1 MMMLRTLCTILLFAI
16 GSKLS
21 AQSGSFSPVPATF
34 IAEFEAFIAKA
45 NDKNLTRNFAV
56 FKENWE
62 LGKFS
67 PSQQKFIIDISN
79 QMLAEKMALQ
89 PHFQLFMTTVAAFL
103 ENQLPDKVLVQ
114 WQNITKSLLGN
125 SNKEYLDFLQTTANL
140 FANKS
145 IYQSGTTVWK
155 VDTLDFDMFYKG
167 EIEIH
172 FGEVDLT
179 CQGFMDK
186 MVVKGTKG
194 IYKPAKNIWIGEYG
208 SADFQRCLPDESA
221 YVRFNQYRLNLDVNT
236 YSVDSAAL
244 TYNRYFKTAVYGKFT
259 DKLSTATDS
268 LKVKKSGFPQFNS
281 YDNELL
287 VRGIVGDESFF
298 RGGFTMQGHSIT
310 TATANGKP
318 SVIDVFYKGKKKV
331 TLKSKSFK
339 ITDGIAGTLQAEYTL
354 YLDSVTTIYHPFV
367 KVNFIF
373 KDNKLIVE
381 RGEEGLMRVPFSDNY
396 HNVSLDV
403 QQVRWVITEPFVDFD
418 NVNNDLEARISSDDF
433 FRDILY
439 NRLQGPLRSHPLEGL
454 VAYYNRQP
462 EDPLS
467 NQLQKDIKNLML
479 SGKPEDKAKAEAK
492 MKQLQA
498 RKAELREYYKADQRV
513 KFSLDDYAFFQKTQK
528 EYLVA
533 PFLELHDQGYIN
545 YLQDL
550 DSAILLPKAFRYVQ
564 AHQKMR
570 DYDVI
575 RISSIIGARPNFTL
589 NLLSNEMNLEG
600 VSKFFFS
607 DSQNVI
613 VAPYNQQV
621 TLTKNRGLR
630 FGGQL
635 RAGRFDFYGK
645 KYVFNYGQ
653 FNIAMSAVDS
663 LQMYFPDSSGRRLVP
678 IKSVLRNVSGT
689 LYIDK
694 PNNKSGNK
702 DYPEYPIFVSDKGSE
717 VLYDKPHIHG
727 GAYEGDKFKFVVD
740 PFTIDSLDNF
750 TIAGLR
756 FDGNFISDGIFPE
769 FRHYVTIQKDYSLG
783 FIKHTPP
790 GGYSMYRGKGLG
802 DMTMNLSEEGFYGT
816 DGTIQYQGSKSEFSK
831 ILLLPKKAV
840 GVLNRYDLTE
850 NTKYP
855 EVHAV
860 MANMEWNPY
869 QDEYNVTNGT
879 TPIKMFKVGH
889 DFTGT
894 ITQSPSVIKGNGT
907 LAWDQAK
914 FYSQEQ
920 VFGPQ
925 KSTAKKAN
933 LQIYAADSSRM
944 AFETS
949 DINGT
954 MDFSKRI
961 GTFTKNEPGSMTKFD
976 YNMYQTNLTDYRW
989 DMDKKIITAKVG
1001 PSLAGQTPIFASTN
1015 PTQGGLSFEAKRA
1028 DYSLVDYTLKISEI
1042 PYIDIADSRLFLKDG
1057 KATVRANA
1065 DMDQL
1070 DSTKLIAGRDN
1081 KFHEIYKLKVKVYGK
1096 NKIRGNGFYQYVNS
1110 RGGRQEFFLDSVIV
1124 NDNQRIEGVGKI
1136 AEEQNFTL
1144 ETKIGYKGFAQIEST
1159 EKLIRF
1165 TGYVK
1170 PLHTF
1175 KNIYPSAWIR
1185 FDNRVDPKDVVLDMT
1200 DPRDKDNKKQ
1210 YVGLFVANDSSF
1222 VYPLMYSWKRR
1233 YSDDDV
1239 TNDTGIFYY
1248 DNKTESFYA
1257 GSKSRLRDGGLKGS
1271 WIRFNERDHSI
1282 HAEGPLDF
1290 GLETP
1295 NVKFKNAGTAD
1306 LYPGDSSF
1314 VFNLAMMLDFP
1325 MHPDYVERL
1334 VALINENGGAAA
1346 TVNTD
1351 FFKQCLG
1358 EMMENEKSY
1367 RQVVENL
1374 MKNGELKG
1382 KDEAEYKLVLSDATF
1397 RWDSKL
1403 RGMYCNDIVS
1413 VASIAGKPINK
1424 NMHAVMLLE
1433 HKRSGQ
1439 NMYVYLDLG
1448 ANDYIYINLTKTGAI
1463 VYSTDQNLQQ
1473 ILTNTADKVK
1483 AENYFIRPATER
1495 QVEKFLRRFE

>member
-16 GSKLS
+16 GSRLS

-298 RGGFTMQGHSIT
+298 RGGFTMQGHTVT

-318 SVIDVFYKGKKKV
+318 SVIDVFYKGKKKA

-339 ITDGIAGTLQAEYTL
+339 ISDGVAGTLQAEYTL

-575 RISSIIGARPNFTL
+575 RISSIIGARPN
-589 NLLSNEMNLEG
+589 
-600 VSKFFFS
+600 
-607 DSQNVI
+607 
-613 VAPYNQQV
+613 
-621 TLTKNRGLR
+621 
-630 FGGQL
+630 
-635 RAGRFDFYGK
+635 
-645 KYVFNYGQ
+645 
-653 FNIAMSAVDS
+653 
-663 LQMYFPDSSGRRLVP
+663 
-678 IKSVLRNVSGT
+678 
-689 LYIDK
+689 
-694 PNNKSGNK
+694 
-702 DYPEYPIFVSDKGSE
+702 
-717 VLYDKPHIHG
+717 
-727 GAYEGDKFKFVVD
+727 
-740 PFTIDSLDNF
+740 
-750 TIAGLR
+750 
-756 FDGNFISDGIFPE
+756 
-769 FRHYVTIQKDYSLG
+769 
-783 FIKHTPP
+783 
-790 GGYSMYRGKGLG
+790 
-802 DMTMNLSEEGFYGT
+802 
-816 DGTIQYQGSKSEFSK
+816 
-831 ILLLPKKAV
+831 
-840 GVLNRYDLTE
+840 
-850 NTKYP
+850 
-855 EVHAV
+855 
-860 MANMEWNPY
+860 
-869 QDEYNVTNGT
+869 
-879 TPIKMFKVGH
+879 
-889 DFTGT
+889 
-894 ITQSPSVIKGNGT
+894 
-907 LAWDQAK
+907 
-914 FYSQEQ
+914 
-920 VFGPQ
+920 
-925 KSTAKKAN
+925 
-933 LQIYAADSSRM
+933 
-944 AFETS
+944 
-949 DINGT
+949 
-954 MDFSKRI
+954 
-961 GTFTKNEPGSMTKFD
+961 
-976 YNMYQTNLTDYRW
+976 
-989 DMDKKIITAKVG
+989 
-1001 PSLAGQTPIFASTN
+1001 
-1015 PTQGGLSFEAKRA
+1015 
-1028 DYSLVDYTLKISEI
+1028 
-1042 PYIDIADSRLFLKDG
+1042 
-1057 KATVRANA
+1057 
-1065 DMDQL
+1065 
-1070 DSTKLIAGRDN
+1070 
-1081 KFHEIYKLKVKVYGK
+1081 
-1096 NKIRGNGFYQYVNS
+1096 
-1110 RGGRQEFFLDSVIV
+1110 
-1124 NDNQRIEGVGKI
+1124 
-1136 AEEQNFTL
+1136 
-1144 ETKIGYKGFAQIEST
+1144 
-1159 EKLIRF
+1159 
-1165 TGYVK
+1165 
-1170 PLHTF
+1170 
-1175 KNIYPSAWIR
+1175 
-1185 FDNRVDPKDVVLDMT
+1185 
-1200 DPRDKDNKKQ
+1200 
-1210 YVGLFVANDSSF
+1210 
-1222 VYPLMYSWKRR
+1222 
-1233 YSDDDV
+1233 
-1239 TNDTGIFYY
+1239 
-1248 DNKTESFYA
+1248 
-1257 GSKSRLRDGGLKGS
+1257 
-1271 WIRFNERDHSI
+1271 
-1282 HAEGPLDF
+1282 
-1290 GLETP
+1290 
-1295 NVKFKNAGTAD
+1295 
-1306 LYPGDSSF
+1306 
-1314 VFNLAMMLDFP
+1314 
-1325 MHPDYVERL
+1325 
-1334 VALINENGGAAA
+1334 
-1346 TVNTD
+1346 
-1351 FFKQCLG
+1351 
-1358 EMMENEKSY
+1358 
-1367 RQVVENL
+1367 
-1374 MKNGELKG
+1374 
-1382 KDEAEYKLVLSDATF
+1382 
-1397 RWDSKL
+1397 
-1403 RGMYCNDIVS
+1403 
-1413 VASIAGKPINK
+1413 
-1424 NMHAVMLLE
+1424 
-1433 HKRSGQ
+1433 
-1439 NMYVYLDLG
+1439 
-1448 ANDYIYINLTKTGAI
+1448 
-1463 VYSTDQNLQQ
+1463 
-1473 ILTNTADKVK
+1473 
-1483 AENYFIRPATER
+1483 
-1495 QVEKFLRRFE
+1495 

>member
-21 AQSGSFSPVPATF
+21 AQNGSFSPVPATF

-45 NDKNLTRNFAV
+45 NDKSLTRNFAV

-79 QMLAEKMALQ
+79 QMLAEKMSLQ

-103 ENQLPDKVLVQ
+103 ENKLPDKVLVQ

-179 CQGFMDK
+179 CQGFLDK

-194 IYKPAKNIWIGEYG
+194 VYKPAKNIWIGEYG

-221 YVRFNQYRLNLDVNT
+221 YVRFNKYRLNLDVNT
-236 YSVDSAAL
+236 YSVDSASL

-268 LKVKKSGFPQFNS
+268 VKVKKSGFPQFNS

-298 RGGFTMQGHSIT
+298 RGGFTMQGHTVT

-318 SVIDVFYKGKKKV
+318 SVIDVFYKGKKKA

-339 ITDGIAGTLQAEYTL
+339 IADGIAGTLQAEYTL

-418 NVNNDLEARISSDDF
+418 NVNNDIEARISSDDF

-462 EDPLS
+462 EDPIS
-467 NQLQKDIKNLML
+467 TQLQKDIKNLML

-545 YLQDL
+545 YLQDQ

-613 VAPYNQQV
+613 VVPTNQQV

-663 LQMYFPDSSGRRLVP
+663 RDVFP
-678 IKSVLRNVSGT
+678 
-689 LYIDK
+689 
-694 PNNKSGNK
+694 
-702 DYPEYPIFVSDKGSE
+702 
-717 VLYDKPHIHG
+717 
-727 GAYEGDKFKFVVD
+727 
-740 PFTIDSLDNF
+740 
-750 TIAGLR
+750 
-756 FDGNFISDGIFPE
+756 
-769 FRHYVTIQKDYSLG
+769 
-783 FIKHTPP
+783 
-790 GGYSMYRGKGLG
+790 
-802 DMTMNLSEEGFYGT
+802 
-816 DGTIQYQGSKSEFSK
+816 
-831 ILLLPKKAV
+831 
-840 GVLNRYDLTE
+840 
-850 NTKYP
+850 
-855 EVHAV
+855 
-860 MANMEWNPY
+860 
-869 QDEYNVTNGT
+869 
-879 TPIKMFKVGH
+879 
-889 DFTGT
+889 
-894 ITQSPSVIKGNGT
+894 
-907 LAWDQAK
+907 
-914 FYSQEQ
+914 
-920 VFGPQ
+920 
-925 KSTAKKAN
+925 
-933 LQIYAADSSRM
+933 
-944 AFETS
+944 
-949 DINGT
+949 
-954 MDFSKRI
+954 
-961 GTFTKNEPGSMTKFD
+961 
-976 YNMYQTNLTDYRW
+976 
-989 DMDKKIITAKVG
+989 
-1001 PSLAGQTPIFASTN
+1001 
-1015 PTQGGLSFEAKRA
+1015 
-1028 DYSLVDYTLKISEI
+1028 
-1042 PYIDIADSRLFLKDG
+1042 
-1057 KATVRANA
+1057 
-1065 DMDQL
+1065 
-1070 DSTKLIAGRDN
+1070 
-1081 KFHEIYKLKVKVYGK
+1081 
-1096 NKIRGNGFYQYVNS
+1096 
-1110 RGGRQEFFLDSVIV
+1110 
-1124 NDNQRIEGVGKI
+1124 
-1136 AEEQNFTL
+1136 
-1144 ETKIGYKGFAQIEST
+1144 
-1159 EKLIRF
+1159 
-1165 TGYVK
+1165 
-1170 PLHTF
+1170 
-1175 KNIYPSAWIR
+1175 
-1185 FDNRVDPKDVVLDMT
+1185 
-1200 DPRDKDNKKQ
+1200 
-1210 YVGLFVANDSSF
+1210 
-1222 VYPLMYSWKRR
+1222 
-1233 YSDDDV
+1233 
-1239 TNDTGIFYY
+1239 
-1248 DNKTESFYA
+1248 
-1257 GSKSRLRDGGLKGS
+1257 
-1271 WIRFNERDHSI
+1271 
-1282 HAEGPLDF
+1282 
-1290 GLETP
+1290 
-1295 NVKFKNAGTAD
+1295 
-1306 LYPGDSSF
+1306 
-1314 VFNLAMMLDFP
+1314 
-1325 MHPDYVERL
+1325 
-1334 VALINENGGAAA
+1334 
-1346 TVNTD
+1346 
-1351 FFKQCLG
+1351 
-1358 EMMENEKSY
+1358 
-1367 RQVVENL
+1367 
-1374 MKNGELKG
+1374 
-1382 KDEAEYKLVLSDATF
+1382 
-1397 RWDSKL
+1397 
-1403 RGMYCNDIVS
+1403 
-1413 VASIAGKPINK
+1413 
-1424 NMHAVMLLE
+1424 
-1433 HKRSGQ
+1433 
-1439 NMYVYLDLG
+1439 
-1448 ANDYIYINLTKTGAI
+1448 
-1463 VYSTDQNLQQ
+1463 
-1473 ILTNTADKVK
+1473 
-1483 AENYFIRPATER
+1483 
-1495 QVEKFLRRFE
+1495 

>member
-16 GSKLS
+16 GSRLS
-21 AQSGSFSPVPATF
+21 AQSVSFSPVPATF

-194 IYKPAKNIWIGEYG
+194 IYKPTKNIWIGEYG
-208 SADFQRCLPDESA
+208 SAEFQRCLPDESA

-298 RGGFTMQGHSIT
+298 RGGFTMQGHTVT

-318 SVIDVFYKGKKKV
+318 SVIDVFYKGKKKA

-339 ITDGIAGTLQAEYTL
+339 ISDGVAGTLQAEYTL

-513 KFSLDDYAFFQKTQK
+513 KFSLDDYAFFQKTKK

-613 VAPYNQQV
+613 VAPSNQQV
-621 TLTKNRGLR
+621 TLTRTVDCGLAVSFAPDDSISMAKSMSSTTVNSTSPCRPWIR
-630 FGGQL
+630 F
-635 RAGRFDFYGK
+635 K
-645 KYVFNYGQ
+645 C
-653 FNIAMSAVDS
+653 
-663 LQMYFPDSSGRRLVP
+663 
-678 IKSVLRNVSGT
+678 
-689 LYIDK
+689 
-694 PNNKSGNK
+694 
-702 DYPEYPIFVSDKGSE
+702 IFQIPQDA
-717 VLYDKPHIHG
+717 DWCP
-727 GAYEGDKFKFVVD
+727 
-740 PFTIDSLDNF
+740 
-750 TIAGLR
+750 
-756 FDGNFISDGIFPE
+756 
-769 FRHYVTIQKDYSLG
+769 
-783 FIKHTPP
+783 
-790 GGYSMYRGKGLG
+790 
-802 DMTMNLSEEGFYGT
+802 
-816 DGTIQYQGSKSEFSK
+816 
-831 ILLLPKKAV
+831 
-840 GVLNRYDLTE
+840 LNRY
-850 NTKYP
+850 
-855 EVHAV
+855 
-860 MANMEWNPY
+860 
-869 QDEYNVTNGT
+869 
-879 TPIKMFKVGH
+879 
-889 DFTGT
+889 
-894 ITQSPSVIKGNGT
+894 
-907 LAWDQAK
+907 
-914 FYSQEQ
+914 
-920 VFGPQ
+920 
-925 KSTAKKAN
+925 
-933 LQIYAADSSRM
+933 
-944 AFETS
+944 
-949 DINGT
+949 
-954 MDFSKRI
+954 
-961 GTFTKNEPGSMTKFD
+961 
-976 YNMYQTNLTDYRW
+976 
-989 DMDKKIITAKVG
+989 
-1001 PSLAGQTPIFASTN
+1001 
-1015 PTQGGLSFEAKRA
+1015 
-1028 DYSLVDYTLKISEI
+1028 
-1042 PYIDIADSRLFLKDG
+1042 
-1057 KATVRANA
+1057 
-1065 DMDQL
+1065 
-1070 DSTKLIAGRDN
+1070 
-1081 KFHEIYKLKVKVYGK
+1081 
-1096 NKIRGNGFYQYVNS
+1096 
-1110 RGGRQEFFLDSVIV
+1110 
-1124 NDNQRIEGVGKI
+1124 
-1136 AEEQNFTL
+1136 
-1144 ETKIGYKGFAQIEST
+1144 
-1159 EKLIRF
+1159 
-1165 TGYVK
+1165 
-1170 PLHTF
+1170 
-1175 KNIYPSAWIR
+1175 
-1185 FDNRVDPKDVVLDMT
+1185 
-1200 DPRDKDNKKQ
+1200 
-1210 YVGLFVANDSSF
+1210 
-1222 VYPLMYSWKRR
+1222 
-1233 YSDDDV
+1233 
-1239 TNDTGIFYY
+1239 
-1248 DNKTESFYA
+1248 
-1257 GSKSRLRDGGLKGS
+1257 
-1271 WIRFNERDHSI
+1271 
-1282 HAEGPLDF
+1282 
-1290 GLETP
+1290 
-1295 NVKFKNAGTAD
+1295 
-1306 LYPGDSSF
+1306 
-1314 VFNLAMMLDFP
+1314 
-1325 MHPDYVERL
+1325 
-1334 VALINENGGAAA
+1334 
-1346 TVNTD
+1346 
-1351 FFKQCLG
+1351 
-1358 EMMENEKSY
+1358 
-1367 RQVVENL
+1367 
-1374 MKNGELKG
+1374 
-1382 KDEAEYKLVLSDATF
+1382 
-1397 RWDSKL
+1397 
-1403 RGMYCNDIVS
+1403 
-1413 VASIAGKPINK
+1413 
-1424 NMHAVMLLE
+1424 
-1433 HKRSGQ
+1433 
-1439 NMYVYLDLG
+1439 
-1448 ANDYIYINLTKTGAI
+1448 
-1463 VYSTDQNLQQ
+1463 
-1473 ILTNTADKVK
+1473 
-1483 AENYFIRPATER
+1483 
-1495 QVEKFLRRFE
+1495 

>member
-16 GSKLS
+16 GSRLS

-298 RGGFTMQGHSIT
+298 RGGFTMQGHTVT

-318 SVIDVFYKGKKKV
+318 SVIDVFYKGKKKA

-339 ITDGIAGTLQAEYTL
+339 ISDGVAGTLQAEYTL

-403 QQVRWVITEPFVDFD
+403 QQVRWVI
-418 NVNNDLEARISSDDF
+418 
-433 FRDILY
+433 
-439 NRLQGPLRSHPLEGL
+439 
-454 VAYYNRQP
+454 NRQP

-613 VAPYNQQV
+613 VAPSNQQV

-663 LQMYFPDSSGRRLVP
+663 LQMYFP
-678 IKSVLRNVSGT
+678 
-689 LYIDK
+689 
-694 PNNKSGNK
+694 
-702 DYPEYPIFVSDKGSE
+702 
-717 VLYDKPHIHG
+717 
-727 GAYEGDKFKFVVD
+727 
-740 PFTIDSLDNF
+740 
-750 TIAGLR
+750 
-756 FDGNFISDGIFPE
+756 
-769 FRHYVTIQKDYSLG
+769 
-783 FIKHTPP
+783 
-790 GGYSMYRGKGLG
+790 
-802 DMTMNLSEEGFYGT
+802 
-816 DGTIQYQGSKSEFSK
+816 
-831 ILLLPKKAV
+831 
-840 GVLNRYDLTE
+840 
-850 NTKYP
+850 
-855 EVHAV
+855 
-860 MANMEWNPY
+860 
-869 QDEYNVTNGT
+869 
-879 TPIKMFKVGH
+879 
-889 DFTGT
+889 
-894 ITQSPSVIKGNGT
+894 
-907 LAWDQAK
+907 
-914 FYSQEQ
+914 
-920 VFGPQ
+920 
-925 KSTAKKAN
+925 
-933 LQIYAADSSRM
+933 
-944 AFETS
+944 
-949 DINGT
+949 
-954 MDFSKRI
+954 
-961 GTFTKNEPGSMTKFD
+961 
-976 YNMYQTNLTDYRW
+976 
-989 DMDKKIITAKVG
+989 
-1001 PSLAGQTPIFASTN
+1001 
-1015 PTQGGLSFEAKRA
+1015 
-1028 DYSLVDYTLKISEI
+1028 
-1042 PYIDIADSRLFLKDG
+1042 
-1057 KATVRANA
+1057 
-1065 DMDQL
+1065 
-1070 DSTKLIAGRDN
+1070 
-1081 KFHEIYKLKVKVYGK
+1081 
-1096 NKIRGNGFYQYVNS
+1096 
-1110 RGGRQEFFLDSVIV
+1110 
-1124 NDNQRIEGVGKI
+1124 
-1136 AEEQNFTL
+1136 
-1144 ETKIGYKGFAQIEST
+1144 
-1159 EKLIRF
+1159 
-1165 TGYVK
+1165 
-1170 PLHTF
+1170 
-1175 KNIYPSAWIR
+1175 
-1185 FDNRVDPKDVVLDMT
+1185 
-1200 DPRDKDNKKQ
+1200 
-1210 YVGLFVANDSSF
+1210 
-1222 VYPLMYSWKRR
+1222 
-1233 YSDDDV
+1233 
-1239 TNDTGIFYY
+1239 
-1248 DNKTESFYA
+1248 
-1257 GSKSRLRDGGLKGS
+1257 
-1271 WIRFNERDHSI
+1271 
-1282 HAEGPLDF
+1282 
-1290 GLETP
+1290 
-1295 NVKFKNAGTAD
+1295 
-1306 LYPGDSSF
+1306 
-1314 VFNLAMMLDFP
+1314 
-1325 MHPDYVERL
+1325 
-1334 VALINENGGAAA
+1334 
-1346 TVNTD
+1346 
-1351 FFKQCLG
+1351 
-1358 EMMENEKSY
+1358 
-1367 RQVVENL
+1367 
-1374 MKNGELKG
+1374 
-1382 KDEAEYKLVLSDATF
+1382 
-1397 RWDSKL
+1397 
-1403 RGMYCNDIVS
+1403 
-1413 VASIAGKPINK
+1413 
-1424 NMHAVMLLE
+1424 
-1433 HKRSGQ
+1433 
-1439 NMYVYLDLG
+1439 
-1448 ANDYIYINLTKTGAI
+1448 
-1463 VYSTDQNLQQ
+1463 
-1473 ILTNTADKVK
+1473 
-1483 AENYFIRPATER
+1483 
-1495 QVEKFLRRFE
+1495 